1 MASSSRPYTPP
12 LPYKTSFASHRDHT
26 AVAIRLAHTVTHP
39 YLRPP
44 HPTNVHSDVNP
55 TTNSEPILSTL
66 PLVYRPAPSF
76 SHVRT
81 HSTLSQPFPLLTH
94 LQTRLIRLHATH
106 NTRIPPQSL
115 STLHTSESSYNEKSH
130 PHQF

>member
-76 SHVRT
+76 SH
-81 HSTLSQPFPLLTH
+81 
-94 LQTRLIRLHATH
+94 TRLIRLHATH
-106 NTRIPPQSL
+106 NTRIPPSRCPRYIPPSRPTTKSL
-115 STLHTSESSYNEKSH
+115 TLTSSECEHSPN
-130 PHQF
+130 